1 METTMKP
8 IKRPTML
15 SATFVKTVN
24 VPGRYGDGRG
34 GLGLSLLVR
43 HGRRS
48 CVAKCWTQS
57 VRIDGRPTSLGLGR
71 YPVVTLALARQKA
84 LENAQAIA
92 EGRDPRRRSVRGTP
106 TFAEACDK
114 VMAIHAPNWKP
125 GGRTEGSWRST
136 LRDYILPRLG
146 DMPVDTVT
154 GKDVMAVLQP
164 IWTEKRETAK
174 RVRSRIAAV
183 MKWAVAQG
191 HRSDNPAGEAL
202 AAALPNNA
210 VRRQHHKALPH
221 AEVGAAVRKVR
232 GSDAYRGAVL
242 AFELL
247 VLTATRSGEVRS
259 AAWNDIDLEG
269 AVWTIPAERMKAGLA
284 HRVPLSQRALVLLDE
299 ARRELPHGAGIVFP
313 SPTGCV
319 QRNRALATLV
329 RELGIDAVP
338 HGFRSSFR
346 DWAAECTD
354 APREVCELAL
364 AHVNRDRV
372 EAAYRRSDLFERRRA
387 LMQQWADY
395 LSIDSMAQDEHQS
408 EDSTSLT

>member
-43 HGRRS
+43 PGSRNR
-48 CVAKCWTQS
+48 VAKCWTQS
-57 VRIDGRPTSLGLGR
+57 VRIGGRPTSLGLGR
-71 YPVVTLALARQKA
+71 FPVVTLALARQRA

-92 EGRDPRRRSVRGTP
+92 EGRDPRRSGRGAP
-106 TFAEACDK
+106 TFAEAADK
-114 VMAIHAPNWKP
+114 VMAIHAGNWKP
-125 GGRTEGSWRST
+125 GGRTEDSWRST

-146 DMPVDTVT
+146 GMPVDAVT
-154 GKDVMAVLQP
+154 GGDVMAVLQP

-174 RVRSRIAAV
+174 RVRSRIGAV

-191 HRSDNPAGEAL
+191 HRPDNPAGEAL

-210 VRRQHHKALPH
+210 GRRVHHKALPH
-221 AEVGAAVRKVR
+221 VEVRAALRMVR
-232 GSDAYRGAVL
+232 GSDVYRGAVL
-242 AFELL
+242 ALELL
-247 VLTATRSGEVRS
+247 VLTATRSGEVRT
-259 AAWNDIDLEG
+259 AVWDDIDMEG
-269 AVWTIPAERMKAGLA
+269 AVWTIPAERMKAGLE
-284 HRVPLSQRALVLLDE
+284 HRVPLSDRALRVLDE
-299 ARRELPHGAGIVFP
+299 ARRELTHGDGILFP

-319 QRNRALATLV
+319 QRAQTLAKLLHQ
-329 RELGIDAVP
+329 RGIDAVP

-354 APREVCELAL
+354 APCEVCELAL

-372 EAAYRRSDLFERRRA
+372 EAAYRRSDLFERRRT

-395 LSIDSMAQDEHQS
+395 LAA
-408 EDSTSLT
+408 TA

>member
-1 METTMKP
+1 METAMKP

-43 HGRRS
+43 PGSRNR
-48 CVAKCWTQS
+48 VAKCWTQS
-57 VRIDGRPTSLGLGR
+57 VRIGGRPTSLGLGR
-71 YPVVTLALARQKA
+71 YPVVTLALARQRA

-92 EGRDPRRRSVRGTP
+92 EGRDPRRRSGRGAP
-106 TFAEACDK
+106 TFAEAADK
-114 VMAIHAPNWKP
+114 VMAIHAGNWKP
-125 GGRTEGSWRST
+125 GGRTEDSWRST

-146 DMPVDTVT
+146 DMPVDAVT
-154 GKDVMAVLQP
+154 GGDVMAVLQP

-174 RVRSRIAAV
+174 RVRSRIGAV

-191 HRSDNPAGEAL
+191 HRTDNPAGEAL

-210 VRRQHHKALPH
+210 GRRVHHKALPH
-221 AEVGAAVRKVR
+221 AEVGAALRKVR

-242 AFELL
+242 AVELL
-247 VLTATRSGEVRS
+247 VLTATRSGEVRT
-259 AAWNDIDLEG
+259 AVWDDIDMEG
-269 AVWTIPAERMKAGLA
+269 AVWTIPAERMKAGLE
-284 HRVPLSQRALVLLDE
+284 HRVPLSDRALRVLDE
-299 ARRELPHGAGIVFP
+299 AQRELTHGDGILFP

-319 QRNRALATLV
+319 QRAQTLAKLLHARGV
-329 RELGIDAVP
+329 DAVP

-372 EAAYRRSDLFERRRA
+372 EAAYRRSDLFDRRRT

-395 LSIDSMAQDEHQS
+395 LAA
-408 EDSTSLT
+408 TA

>member
-1 METTMKP
+1 METATKP
-8 IKRPTML
+8 LKRPTML

-43 HGRRS
+43 PGSRNRA
-48 CVAKCWTQS
+48 AKCWTQS
-57 VRIDGRPTSLGLGR
+57 VRIGGRPTSLGLGR
-71 YPVVTLALARQKA
+71 YPVVTLARQRA

-92 EGRDPRRRSVRGTP
+92 EDRDPRRRSGRGAP
-106 TFAEACDK
+106 TFAEAADK
-114 VMAIHAPNWKP
+114 VMAIHAGNWKP
-125 GGRTEGSWRST
+125 GGRTEDSWRST

-146 DMPVDTVT
+146 DMPVDAVT
-154 GKDVMAVLQP
+154 GGDVMAVLQP

-174 RVRSRIAAV
+174 RVRSRIGAV

-191 HRSDNPAGEAL
+191 HRTDNPAGEAL

-210 VRRQHHKALPH
+210 GRRVHHKALPH
-221 AEVGAAVRKVR
+221 AEVGAALRKVR

-242 AFELL
+242 ALELL
-247 VLTATRSGEVRS
+247 VLTATRSGEVRT
-259 AAWNDIDLEG
+259 AVWDDIDMEG
-269 AVWTIPAERMKAGLA
+269 AVWTIPAERMKAGLE
-284 HRVPLSQRALVLLDE
+284 HRVPLSDHALRILDE
-299 ARRELPHGAGIVFP
+299 ARRELTCGDGILFP

-319 QRNRALATLV
+319 QRAQTLAKLLHG
-329 RELGIDAVP
+329 RGIDAVP

-354 APREVCELAL
+354 APREICELAL

-372 EAAYRRSDLFERRRA
+372 EAAYRRRR

-395 LSIDSMAQDEHQS
+395 LSRR
-408 EDSTSLT
+408 EDRRACAND

>member
-1 METTMKP
+1 METAMKP

-43 HGRRS
+43 PGSRNR
-48 CVAKCWTQS
+48 VAKCWTQS
-57 VRIDGRPTSLGLGR
+57 VRIGGRPTSLGLGR
-71 YPVVTLALARQKA
+71 YPVVTLALARQRA

-92 EGRDPRRRSVRGTP
+92 EGRDPRRRSGRGAP
-106 TFAEACDK
+106 TFAEAADK
-114 VMAIHAPNWKP
+114 VMAIHAGNWKP
-125 GGRTEGSWRST
+125 GGRTEDSWRST

-146 DMPVDTVT
+146 DMPVDAVT
-154 GKDVMAVLQP
+154 GGDVMAVLQP

-174 RVRSRIAAV
+174 RVRSRIGAV

-191 HRSDNPAGEAL
+191 HRPDNPAGEAL

-210 VRRQHHKALPH
+210 GRRVHHKALPH
-221 AEVGAAVRKVR
+221 VEVGAALRKVR

-242 AFELL
+242 ALELL
-247 VLTATRSGEVRS
+247 VLTATRSGEVRT
-259 AAWNDIDLEG
+259 AVWDDIDMEG
-269 AVWTIPAERMKAGLA
+269 AVWTIPAERMKAGLE
-284 HRVPLSQRALVLLDE
+284 HRVPLSDRALRVLDE
-299 ARRELPHGAGIVFP
+299 ARRELTHGDGILFP

-319 QRNRALATLV
+319 QRAQTLAKLLHGRGV
-329 RELGIDAVP
+329 DAVP

-372 EAAYRRSDLFERRRA
+372 EAAYRRSDLFDRRRT

-395 LSIDSMAQDEHQS
+395 LAA
-408 EDSTSLT
+408 TA

>member
-1 METTMKP
+1 METAMKP

-43 HGRRS
+43 PGSRS
-48 CVAKCWTQS
+48 HLAKCWTQS
-57 VRIDGRPTSLGLGR
+57 VRIGGKPTSLGLGR
-71 YPVVTLALARQKA
+71 YPVVTLALARQRA
-84 LENAQAIA
+84 LENAQSIA
-92 EGRDPRRRSVRGTP
+92 EGRDPRRRSGRGAP
-106 TFAEACDK
+106 TFADAVEK
-114 VMAIHAPNWKP
+114 VMAIHAGNWKP
-125 GGRTEGSWRST
+125 GGRTEESWRAT
-136 LRDYILPRLG
+136 LRDYVLPRLG
-146 DMPVDTVT
+146 DMPVDAIT
-154 GKDVMAVLQP
+154 GSDVMAVLQP
-164 IWTEKRETAK
+164 IWTAKRETAK
-174 RVRSRIAAV
+174 RVRARIGAV

-191 HRSDNPAGEAL
+191 HRADNPAGDTL

-210 VRRQHHKALPH
+210 VRRVHHKALPH
-221 AEVGAAVRKVR
+221 AEVAAALRKVR
-232 GSDAYRGAVL
+232 GSNAYRGAAL

-259 AAWNDIDLEG
+259 AVWDDVDLES

-284 HRVPLSQRALVLLDE
+284 HRVPLSDQALALLDE
-299 ARRELPHGAGIVFP
+299 ARRELSHGGGTVFP

-319 QRNRALATLV
+319 QRNRALVTLV
-329 RELGIDAVP
+329 HQLGIRAVP

-354 APREVCELAL
+354 TPREVCELAL

-372 EAAYRRSDLFERRRA
+372 EAAYRRSDLFERRRT
-387 LMQQWADY
+387 LMQDWADY
-395 LSIDSMAQDEHQS
+395 LAAPA
-408 EDSTSLT
+408 

>member
-1 METTMKP
+1 MKP

-43 HGRRS
+43 PGSRS
-48 CVAKCWTQS
+48 HLAKCWTQS
-57 VRIDGRPTSLGLGR
+57 VRISGKPTSLGLGR
-71 YPVVTLALARQKA
+71 YPVVTLALARQRA
-84 LENAQAIA
+84 LENAQSIA
-92 EGRDPRRRSVRGTP
+92 EGRDPRRRSGRGAP
-106 TFAEACDK
+106 TFADAVEK
-114 VMAIHAPNWKP
+114 VMAIHAGNWKP
-125 GGRTEGSWRST
+125 GGRTEESWRAT
-136 LRDYILPRLG
+136 LRDYVLPRLG
-146 DMPVDTVT
+146 DMPVDAIT
-154 GKDVMAVLQP
+154 GSDVMAVLQP
-164 IWTEKRETAK
+164 IWTAKRETAK
-174 RVRSRIAAV
+174 RVRARIGAV

-191 HRSDNPAGEAL
+191 HRADNPAGDTL

-210 VRRQHHKALPH
+210 VRRVHHKALPH
-221 AEVGAAVRKVR
+221 AEVAAALRKVR
-232 GSDAYRGAVL
+232 GSNAYRGAAL

-259 AAWNDIDLEG
+259 AVWDDVDLES

-284 HRVPLSQRALVLLDE
+284 HRVPLSDQALALLDE
-299 ARRELPHGAGIVFP
+299 ARRELSHGGGTVFP

-319 QRNRALATLV
+319 QRNRALVTLV
-329 RELGIDAVP
+329 HQLGIRAVP

-354 APREVCELAL
+354 TPREVCELAL

-372 EAAYRRSDLFERRRA
+372 EAAYRRSDLFERRRT
-387 LMQQWADY
+387 LMQDWADY
-395 LSIDSMAQDEHQS
+395 LAAPA
-408 EDSTSLT
+408 

>member
-1 METTMKP
+1 METAMKP

-43 HGRRS
+43 PGSRNR
-48 CVAKCWTQS
+48 VAKCWTQS
-57 VRIDGRPTSLGLGR
+57 VRIGGRPTSLGLGR
-71 YPVVTLALARQKA
+71 YPVVTLALARQRA
-84 LENAQAIA
+84 LENARAIA
-92 EGRDPRRRSVRGTP
+92 EGRDPRRRSGRGAP
-106 TFAEACDK
+106 TFAEAADK
-114 VMAIHAPNWKP
+114 VMAIHAGDWKP
-125 GGRTEGSWRST
+125 GGRTEDSWRST

-146 DMPVDTVT
+146 GMPVDAVT
-154 GKDVMAVLQP
+154 GGDVMAVLQP

-174 RVRSRIAAV
+174 RVRSRIGAV

-191 HRSDNPAGEAL
+191 HRPDNPAGEAL

-210 VRRQHHKALPH
+210 GRRVHHKALPH
-221 AEVGAAVRKVR
+221 VEVGAALRKVR

-242 AFELL
+242 ALELL
-247 VLTATRSGEVRS
+247 VLTATRSGEVRT
-259 AAWNDIDLEG
+259 AVWDDIDMEG
-269 AVWTIPAERMKAGLA
+269 AVWTIPAERMKAGLE
-284 HRVPLSQRALVLLDE
+284 HRVPLSDRALRVLDE
-299 ARRELPHGAGIVFP
+299 ARRELTHGDGFLFP

-319 QRNRALATLV
+319 QRAQTLAKLLHG
-329 RELGIDAVP
+329 RGIDAVP

-372 EAAYRRSDLFERRRA
+372 EAAYRRSDLFERRRI

-395 LSIDSMAQDEHQS
+395 LAPRA
-408 EDSTSLT
+408 